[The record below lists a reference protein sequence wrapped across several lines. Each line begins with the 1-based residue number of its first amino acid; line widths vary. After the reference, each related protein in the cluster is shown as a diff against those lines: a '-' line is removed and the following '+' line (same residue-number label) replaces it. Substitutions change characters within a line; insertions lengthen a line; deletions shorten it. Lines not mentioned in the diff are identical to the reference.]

1 MEARYLRLE
10 SATTDVVIKTHPFAE
25 IIYWGP
31 HLQHFCAQDAQSLIR
46 PVANGRLDVD
56 SPVTLM
62 AESGHGLFGSPGLEG
77 HRNGLDGSPIFTTV
91 DVQHNGQSLTL
102 ISEDDVAGLR
112 LTSEL
117 RLDVSG
123 VLQVRH
129 GLTNLAD
136 AAWQVN
142 RLAVT
147 LPVAEYARDVMAF
160 HGRWIRE
167 FQPHRVTLEHDSF
180 VIENRRGRTSHEH
193 FPALMTGSRSFSES
207 QGSVWGVHLGWSGN
221 HRLRAEVKT
230 DGRRYIQ
237 AEALYLPGEMALAE
251 GETLWTPWLYA
262 SHSALGLNGMSQQF
276 HSFLRAR
283 VIHFVQDKPRPVHLN
298 TWEGIYFDHD
308 PAYIIKMAEEAAAL
322 GVERFII
329 DDGWYKGRNDDFAAL
344 GDWYLDEGKYPNGL
358 RPVIDRV
365 KGLGME
371 FGIWVEP
378 EMISPNSDL
387 YRAHPD
393 WVLALEGYSQI
404 LGRHQLV
411 LNITIPEAFDYLLAR
426 MSWLLGEHE
435 IDYVKWDMNRELV
448 QPGQGRRA
456 AADAQ
461 TRAFYRLLDTL
472 RSRFPHIEFESCSA
486 GGGRIDYEVLTR
498 CHRFWAS
505 DNNDAL
511 ERNIIQR
518 GMGYF
523 FPPEVMGAHIGNH
536 RCHATYRQHSIEF
549 RGLTALFG
557 HLGLELDPVNADAK
571 EREGYRHYAALY
583 KQWREVIHSGTQWRI
598 DMPDSTT
605 LVQGIVSQ
613 DKRQGLYTVSQLAM
627 PDYTLLAPLRVS
639 GLDAQ
644 GQYRITLI
652 DHPNIRITDEG
663 GHTMRQLPA
672 WMTTPQIVSGEW
684 LMQAGIA
691 LPVLDP
697 ESAILIGFERV

>member
-1 MEARYLRLE
+1 MEACYLRLE
-10 SATTDVVIKTHPFAE
+10 SAINDVVIKTHPFAE

-31 HLQHFCAQDAQSLIR
+31 HLSHFSPGDAQSLSR

-77 HRNGLDGSPIFTTV
+77 HRDGLDGSPIFTTV
-91 DVQHNGQSLTL
+91 NVQRTGQSLTL
-102 ISEDDVAGLR
+102 TSEDEVAGLR
-112 LTSEL
+112 LTSEII
-117 RLDVSG
+117 LDACG

-129 GLTNLAD
+129 GLTNLFTT
-136 AAWQVN
+136 AWQVN
-142 RLAVT
+142 RFAVT

-167 FQPHRVTLEHDSF
+167 FQPHRVRLEHDSF

-193 FPALMTGSRSFSES
+193 FPALMTGTPGFSES
-207 QGSVWGVHLGWSGN
+207 QGSVWGAHLGWSGN

-230 DGRRYIQ
+230 DGRRYLQ

-251 GETLWTPWLYA
+251 DETLWTPWLYA
-262 SHSALGLNGMSQQF
+262 SHSSRGLNGMSQQF
-276 HSFLRAR
+276 HQFLRSN
-283 VIHFVQDKPRPVHLN
+283 IIKFVQDKPRPVHLN

-308 PAYIIKMAEEAAAL
+308 PAYIMKMAEEAKAL

-329 DDGWYKGRNDDFAAL
+329 DDGWFKGRNDDFAAL
-344 GDWYLDEGKYPNGL
+344 GDWYLDEGKYPQGL
-358 RPVIDRV
+358 QPVIEHV

-393 WVLALEGYSQI
+393 WVLALDDYSQI

-411 LNITIPEAFDYLLAR
+411 LNITLPEAFDYLLER
-426 MSWLLGEHE
+426 MSWLLGEHN

-448 QPGQGRRA
+448 QPGHGRRA

-518 GMGYF
+518 GMSYF

-536 RCHATYRQHSIEF
+536 QCHATYRQHSIEF

-583 KQWREVIHSGTQWRI
+583 KQWREVIHTGTQWRI
-598 DMPDSTT
+598 DMPDATT

-613 DKRQGLYTVSQLAM
+613 DKRQGLFTVSQLAM
-627 PDYTLLAPLRVS
+627 PDYTLLAPLRVA
-639 GLDAQ
+639 GLDA
-644 GQYRITLI
+644 GARYRITLL
-652 DHPNIRITDEG
+652 DHPNILITDEG

-672 WMTTPQIVSGEW
+672 WMTTPHIASGEW
-684 LMQAGIA
+684 LMQAGIS